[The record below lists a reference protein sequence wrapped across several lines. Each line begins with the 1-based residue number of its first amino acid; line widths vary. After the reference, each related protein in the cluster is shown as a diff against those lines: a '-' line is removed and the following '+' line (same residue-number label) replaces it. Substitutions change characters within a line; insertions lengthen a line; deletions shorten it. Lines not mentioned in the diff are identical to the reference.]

1 MHNGRVSLPTLMG
14 EVDIQTQFRAHAG
27 DENTKT
33 RMWKA
38 ERRSP
43 WDWRRRPLM
52 LPKVSAEDP
61 GPPCVVYIVR
71 TAHGLDAPRE
81 FAAALRAHPPGIEH
95 RLILAMKGF
104 ESEREAAPYIAA
116 AGDLDFEVAYFPEPG
131 IDLGLYFEA
140 AARLRGGRYC
150 FLSSHNRPLADGWL
164 AKLDAALDLPDVG
177 IVGPSG
183 SWASFHSWL
192 TYSMGLPSAYRGVL
206 APVGEARKLLLEV
219 DFEQLGIERRS
230 KRDSLRARLRLL
242 SQLPEELF
250 TFPPFPIPHVRTSAF
265 MLSHDVLRAMQ
276 LFVVRTKLDTY
287 VLESGRLN
295 LTSQAERMGLRA
307 LVVDS
312 DGAVYEPNEWH
323 RSGTFWQG
331 QQERLILRDNRTSFY
346 ERGDLPRRRVLST
359 LAWGARADPLPPRS
373 PQPARVGESLVGL

>member
-1 MHNGRVSLPTLMG
+1 MSAVDTPGR
-14 EVDIQTQFRAHAG
+14 RA
-27 DENTKT
+27 
-33 RMWKA
+33 WKA
-38 ERRSP
+38 EIRPP
-43 WDWRRRPLM
+43 WDWRRRPLT
-52 LPKVSAEDP
+52 LPEASAEDP

-81 FAAALRAHPPGIEH
+81 LAAAMRAHPAGIEH

-104 ESEREAAPYIAA
+104 GSEREAAPYIAA
-116 AGDLDFEVAYFPEPG
+116 VGDLECEVAYFPEPG

-150 FLSSHNRPLADGWL
+150 FLSSHNRPNADGWL
-164 AKLDAALDLPDVG
+164 AKLDSALDLPDVG

-183 SWASFHSWL
+183 SWASFHSWV

-206 APVGEARKLLLEV
+206 PPVREARRLLLEV

-230 KRDSLRARLRLL
+230 KLDSLRARLKLL
-242 SQLPEELF
+242 SQLPEELLA
-250 TFPPFPIPHVRTSAF
+250 FPPFPIPHVRTSAF
-265 MLSHDVLRAMQ
+265 MLGHDVLRAMR
-276 LFVVRTKLDTY
+276 LFVVRTKMDTY
-287 VLESGRLN
+287 VLESGALN

-312 DGAVYEPNEWH
+312 DGAAYEPEEWH

-331 QQERLILRDNRTSFY
+331 QQARLLLRDNRTSFY
-346 ERGDLPRRRVLST
+346 ERGDMRRRQVLAG
-359 LAWGARADPLPPRS
+359 LAWGDRADPRPPRS
-373 PQPARVGESLVGL
+373 SRREALGESVAGV